1 MTDQIDA
8 LNGQGDAEA
17 NPQGEPNNHQ
27 SMESLLESESLSV
40 DLPQVGEIRKGMIAS
55 IGVSQIL
62 VSIGAKSEGVI
73 AGRELE
79 QLSEEERTALK
90 VGHRPGKHFQRR
102 INYRRLCIRP
112 RGSRKPARNTLPS
125 S

>member
-55 IGVSQIL
+55 IGVNQIL

-73 AGRELE
+73 AGREIE
-79 QLSEEERTALK
+79 QLSEEERAALK
-90 VGHRPGKHFQRR
+90 VGQEIDVYVVNPEDANGNVVLSFKRAQEQQVTR
-102 INYRRLCIRP
+102 
-112 RGSRKPARNTLPS
+112 
-125 S
+125 